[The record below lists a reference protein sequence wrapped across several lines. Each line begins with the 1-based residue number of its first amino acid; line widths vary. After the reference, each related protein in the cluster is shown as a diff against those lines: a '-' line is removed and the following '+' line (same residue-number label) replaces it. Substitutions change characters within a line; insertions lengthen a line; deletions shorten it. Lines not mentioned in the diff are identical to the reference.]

1 MIVSVIRRDAGEA
14 VPLQRSQ
21 CGQLR
26 LPPLEPHTHCLYADQ
41 KSVPHGV
48 LDLGS
53 RKESLTDL
61 TLNQYLQQETTFS
74 NIKIFTEQDIY
85 CPRRRAEK
93 WSKCLPSVI
102 L

>member
-1 MIVSVIRRDAGEA
+1 MIVSGIGWDAGEA

-21 CGQLR
+21 CGQLC
-26 LPPLEPHTHCLYADQ
+26 LPPLEPHTQPLCRPGKCSTWY
-41 KSVPHGV
+41 P
-48 LDLGS
+48 GS
-53 RKESLTDL
+53 GFQQESLTDL
-61 TLNQYLQQETTFS
+61 IFNQYLQQETTFS

-85 CPRRRAEK
+85 CPRRRGEK